1 MAGSRW
7 AVRPCRVRIEYR
19 TNRRKGSEYHEGTGR
34 GCYVGAIKVYLIDS
48 IFTVSRLFSSF
59 KMFEPH
65 MDDYLDDELDEVK
78 RAFEDICKEWERSL
92 ARLAGGEVSAC
103 SVSSLTL

>member
-1 MAGSRW
+1 M
-7 AVRPCRVRIEYR
+7 
-19 TNRRKGSEYHEGTGR
+19 
-34 GCYVGAIKVYLIDS
+34 GALKVYLRNS
-48 IFTVSRLFSSF
+48 VFTMSRLFSSF

-103 SVSSLTL
+103 PLLVNALPLICCPIQVCYR